1 MTHISGHEPAEQM
14 VSVIFQGIELSL
26 RLGSE
31 GIKTLAQM
39 IYASTQKESSLN
51 MRSGRVRQIAKL
63 LKENKPLVTEGIP
76 LKHVTQFKKLSKR
89 YGILYALVKDTK
101 SDKKRCTIIVKKEEA
116 GLLQDV
122 LHAMDLKG
130 INPEKED
137 KKKDSPSKKVSKDLK
152 KNIAGNE
159 VKTSVLSD
167 LEKNKR
173 ELSKSA
179 SKVVKTITKPKEI
192 GK

>member
-14 VSVIFQGIELSL
+14 VSVMFQGIELSL

-76 LKHVTQFKKLSKR
+76 LKHVTQFKKLAKR

-159 VKTSVLSD
+159 VKKSVLSD

-173 ELSKSA
+173 ELNKSA